1 MIFKVTKEDN
11 LDPINEL
18 YLTAYE
24 GDCFHL
30 VNCKME
36 WKVENFH
43 RIKNKTEKSRKYL
56 IGLDNIVSL
65 VQGEKEQRIKY
76 RAQR

>member
-1 MIFKVTKEDN
+1 MTKEDN
-11 LDPINEL
+11 LDAINEL
-18 YLTAYE
+18 YLTVHE

-36 WKVENFH
+36 WKVENFY

-56 IGLDNIVSL
+56 IVWDNIVSL
-65 VQGEKEQRIKY
+65 L
-76 RAQR
+76 

>member
-11 LDPINEL
+11 LDAINEL
-18 YLTAYE
+18 YLTVHE
-24 GDCFHL
+24 GDCLHL

-36 WKVENFH
+36 WKVENFY
-43 RIKNKTEKSRKYL
+43 RIKNKMEKSRTYL

>member
-18 YLTAYE
+18 YLTAHE

-56 IGLDNIVSL
+56 FGLDNIVSL